1 MTCKLCGNTHP
12 KAEGYQ
18 HVTEE
23 DLCPVSVEL
32 SERILEECLNPSYVH
47 PHWTDPNWERDIAPI
62 FQLRSYADYLNRK
75 AFSDKPLSPRE
86 KVYLEEMMNRAANRP
101 GLSKKAR
108 WKPIVEKKEANRRTL
123 LLVKSDPGRRY
134 DRLLSVARF
143 RGWEVEITRDE
154 WIEMYEEV
162 VIPFRF
168 KPRRRGMVRH
178 PPQLPTWVGTLRE
191 LGTPEE
197 LGGLGMVHS
206 VVRVD
211 TSQPF
216 KRGNLVVVEGIDVKG
231 GGYPL
236 LRW

>member
-1 MTCKLCGNTHP
+1 MTCKLCGNTHLIP
-12 KAEGYQ
+12 SEYQ

-23 DLCPVSVEL
+23 DLCPVSVKL
-32 SERILEECLNPSYVH
+32 SERILKECLNPSYVH
-47 PHWTDPNWERDIAPI
+47 PHWLDPNWETDIAPI

-75 AFSDKPLSPRE
+75 AFSNKPLSSRE

-134 DRLLSVARF
+134 DRLLAVARF

-168 KPRRRGMVRH
+168 KSRRRGMIRH

-197 LGGLGMVHS
+197 LGGLGMVHT
-206 VVRVD
+206 VMRVD

-216 KRGNLVVVEGIDVKG
+216 RRGNLVVVEGIDVKG
-231 GGYPL
+231 GGFPL
-236 LRW
+236 LTY

>member
-1 MTCKLCGNTHP
+1 MTCKLCGQAHLIP
-12 KAEGYQ
+12 SEYQ
-18 HVTEE
+18 TLTEE

-32 SERILEECLNPSYVH
+32 SERILKECLNPSYVH
-47 PHWTDPNWERDIAPI
+47 PHWTDPNWETDIAPI

-75 AFSDKPLSPRE
+75 AFSNKPLSSRE

-108 WKPIVEKKEANRRTL
+108 WKPIVEKKGANRRTL

-134 DRLLSVARF
+134 DRLLAVARF
-143 RGWEVEITRDE
+143 RGWEVEITRTE

-168 KPRRRGMVRH
+168 RRKRKGLKAH

-197 LGGLGMVHS
+197 LGGLGMVHT
-206 VVRVD
+206 VMRVD

-216 KRGNLVVVEGIDVKG
+216 RRGNLVVVEGTDVKG
-231 GGYPL
+231 GGFPL
-236 LRW
+236 LRY